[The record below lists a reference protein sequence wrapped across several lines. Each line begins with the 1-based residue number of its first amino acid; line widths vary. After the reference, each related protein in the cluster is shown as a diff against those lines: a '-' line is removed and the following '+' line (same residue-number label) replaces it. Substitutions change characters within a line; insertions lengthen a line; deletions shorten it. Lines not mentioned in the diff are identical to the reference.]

1 MPILLLLR
9 TAWGWLSNPLV
20 VGGIAIAA
28 LFAWHW
34 ADKRAAVN
42 AARAEMRQEI
52 EAAHAR
58 RRAEV
63 AAITVDLSERATKLR
78 DELGRGKVEIQTITK
93 TLIQEVPRY
102 VTPLADSRCV
112 VPRGFVLHHDAAWA
126 GRMPEPAPAAGG
138 LVDEPS
144 GVPLSRVESVAT
156 ENAGACHDLRAE
168 AAAWRTWYA
177 DIEPK
182 FTEFARRSQS
192 QPGALAGKPETK
204 GR

>member
-20 VGGIAIAA
+20 LGGIALAA
-28 LFAWHW
+28 AFWWHA

-42 AARAEMRQEI
+42 AARAEMRAEI
-52 EAAHAR
+52 EAAHQR
-58 RRAEV
+58 RRVEV
-63 AAITVDLSERATKLR
+63 AEFVVDLSAKAAALREKLNR
-78 DELGRGKVEIQTITK
+78 DQGEARTVTR

-112 VPRGFVLHHDAAWA
+112 VPLGFVQHHDAAWA
-126 GRMPEPAPAAGG
+126 ARMPDPAAAAGG
-138 LVDEPS
+138 LVDQPS

-168 AAAWRTWYA
+168 AAAWRSWYA

-182 FTEFARRSQS
+182 FTEFARRTQG